1 MKENNGLNPNH
12 RLGSPG
18 PEGAQGG
25 KMRLRILL
33 IILGVVI
40 VAFGIVFYYYGP
52 YSEAAKGGIK
62 GKPSKTPTIAPSAS
76 ASESPSPGI
85 TSASS
90 SPAEVLF
97 SDDFSGSLSKWQVVY
112 TSANIVSDQL
122 SLIPSNQTYNLP
134 TDTHAPLIVAGDT
147 AWKDYVYNVK
157 MKTVKQLRPSNPNPW
172 EVGWILFRYQD
183 AQHFYYFIPKI
194 NGIELGKF
202 INGAQTFL
210 YTNDNPKLS
219 LNNWNSYKIS
229 VDGSNIKI
237 YTNGSKIIDYTDS
250 SPISSGKIGLYNE
263 DAETLNDNVLVTSN

>member
-52 YSEAAKGGIK
+52 YSEAAKGGVK
-62 GKPSKTPTIAPSAS
+62 GKPKKSATPTATPTVTS
-76 ASESPSPGI
+76 SPSPTEI
-85 TSASS
+85 PSTAT
-90 SPAEVLF
+90 LF
-97 SDDFSGSLSKWQVVY
+97 SDDFSGDLSKWQVVY